1 MNNSYTSQVNDY
13 LQGGQ
18 ARQNGAFANMV
29 PRQTVIGNQPHMLAY
44 INPAEE
50 GMLQEYRN
58 DAPVFAGPDGV
69 PAYGFYE
76 ALTGKKFEDTAVGSA
91 LGVKSDSTFGSEGSA
106 DKAYDFITNDNDL
119 FANIGGDYGDPKPE
133 YDLSGTTDT
142 SDSVAGF
149 IPDDTLVSSRVFGPT
164 TERVTIYK
172 DGDSSEVSAGLV
184 SAFQA
189 MGWSITPP
197 AYTNTTV
204 ITDGSGLMDQL
215 AADTAL
221 TNVGTDIPTFAN
233 YKDAIDAGYL
243 DKEVIINGQNV
254 IAKMDS
260 GYTGT
265 GTGAGTGTDTTLNVV
280 DTTGTGTGTLTNV
293 GTGAAGT
300 GDASTKGFY
309 ETATGKKFEDTFAG
323 ELIGVTDDSLLG
335 SEGAADAAFTS
346 FTDLV
351 DGGGK
356 GASGDEFEGNGALSN
371 IIAST
376 ANALGVSTF
385 DEDAGLA
392 GGEGSVYDVL
402 TDVISPTKIITNV
415 LTGGEGVAGTI
426 GNALEGTAPGEF
438 LEDNIPYIAN
448 QLRIDNEFVDNDE
461 YNLNYDPTGGNT
473 TIGALPTTTTT
484 LTDAQKAAYEQ
495 YADTMTDAGV
505 LSLGGKQTPEGP
517 AIVGNTPILEYSDG
531 GYTVVGG
538 LTEGEDPSLSYNA
551 DGTVFVPYGGEDPHT
566 ITAETAFIGSTDPNA
581 EDYNMSLDFVETG
594 TFVDLSGNTVT
605 GNAFETDLTPNG
617 AAVLNEL
624 GKDNLLKTGDDSKMI
639 VGVEGGGIQ
648 YTDGTPITNDIFEN
662 AITEAVDDGI
672 LSEDVLEVFD
682 LEDETIAPITSTSG
696 PTRTDRT
703 TDEMLDYTRRYIK
716 DFSSHLPEYLRRFT
730 VGEPIDGM
738 FNEFV
743 GEDGKTYYRTAE
755 GEIYDAEK
763 FANAAVGETASVGT
777 GEEIVVGYTET
788 DADGNSIDYDNEGN
802 QLDGSDERDGDGGV
816 QVPAPFAPPSWTTTE
831 GAMGAAVITQFWN
844 PETGER
850 YASRTSNERPPE
862 GSPWTSVQ
870 PDETPEGGWD
880 FWLPPFSPSNGTKAV

>member
-106 DKAYDFITNDNDL
+106 DKAYDFITNDDDL

-133 YDLSGTTDT
+133 YDLSGTDTTTTAALPTQRLTTLPTTAAATSELMTPAQVTAYENQRDGIYGYGLDADWNQYFADGGMPLNSNSTSLYEATIAANQKVIDPNAVPWTNPDTGAVTNWYTDGSSDT
-142 SDSVAGF
+142 SDDVVGF

-172 DGDSSEVSAGLV
+172 DGGSSEVDAGLV
-184 SAFQA
+184 SAFQG

-204 ITDGSGLMDQL
+204 TTDGSGLMDQL
-215 AADTAL
+215 AADTA
-221 TNVGTDIPTFAN
+221 
-233 YKDAIDAGYL
+233 
-243 DKEVIINGQNV
+243 
-254 IAKMDS
+254 
-260 GYTGT
+260 
-265 GTGAGTGTDTTLNVV
+265 
-280 DTTGTGTGTLTNV
+280 LTNV

-356 GASGDEFEGNGALSN
+356 GASGDTFEGNGALSN

-448 QLRIDNEFVDNDE
+448 QLRIDNDSASVDNV
-461 YNLNYDPTGGNT
+461 LNE
-473 TIGALPTTTTT
+473 IA
-484 LTDAQKAAYEQ
+484 
-495 YADTMTDAGV
+495 
-505 LSLGGKQTPEGP
+505 
-517 AIVGNTPILEYSDG
+517 
-531 GYTVVGG
+531 GG
-538 LTEGEDPSLSYNA
+538 LTGQDAIDATVGYVVNEAIDNAVASNPGSSYDGNVDPDGDGIGTIYIDTNNNQQFDEGEN
-551 DGTVFVPYGGEDPHT
+551 
-566 ITAETAFIGSTDPNA
+566 
-581 EDYNMSLDFVETG
+581 
-594 TFVDLSGNTVT
+594 TFAS
-605 GNAFETDLTPNG
+605 
-617 AAVLNEL
+617 
-624 GKDNLLKTGDDSKMI
+624 DDI
-639 VGVEGGGIQ
+639 
-648 YTDGTPITNDIFEN
+648 YTDYPMIDYDEDLVGT
-662 AITEAVDDGI
+662 
-672 LSEDVLEVFD
+672 
-682 LEDETIAPITSTSG
+682 ETIAPITSISG

-703 TDEMLDYTRRYIK
+703 TDEMLDYTRRYVK
-716 DFSSHLPEYLRRFT
+716 DYASNLPEYLRRFT

-788 DADGNSIDYDNEGN
+788 DAEGNSIDYDNEGN
-802 QLDGSDERDGDGGV
+802 QIDGSDERDGYGGV
-816 QVPAPFAPPSWTTTE
+816 QVPAPFAPPGWTSTE
-831 GAMGAAVITQFWN
+831 GGMGAWVMTQFWN
-844 PETGER
+844 PETGET
-850 YASRTSNERPPE
+850 YASSNSNERPPE

-880 FWLPPFSPSNGTKAV
+880 FWLPPLGIEKLTPHY